1 MKKINLLLAG
11 LVLCTSQAVFAATQ
25 AEQAALDSAI
35 ASVSMNLNSQ
45 AFVNA
50 AIQAAANADVSESDI
65 VTQLYN
71 LGVPANLISAAMSAN
86 VNLGANGG
94 QPACSPSCTPGHTG
108 NVSYAS
114 SGLNTTNTTL
124 ALLGSTGPTGA
135 GGNQGG
141 NQGGNAGGRGGLA
154 SLGGGFGTGGLTGGP
169 NGAVSP
175 H

>member
-11 LVLCTSQAVFAATQ
+11 LVLCTSQAVFAATP
-25 AEQAALDSAI
+25 AEQAALDSAM

-50 AIQAAANADVSESDI
+50 AIQAAANADVSEGEI

-94 QPACSPSCTPGHTG
+94 QPTCSPSCTPGHTG

-114 SGLNTTNTTL
+114 AGLNTTNTTL

-135 GGNQGG
+135 GG